1 MVFGFMKRGWATKPS
16 LSDGL
21 YLKLLDEAFS
31 LLLDYRDMETISLQH
46 GVTANT
52 VPTQQQ
58 VGAML
63 TEVQDEFNRLEAA
76 TRNLEQIRPRSNE
89 LMDVHVAT
97 IGYFRAFLLKQ
108 DRFTM
113 GVVEGMQ
120 GRKRQADKLMKE
132 SDKWDQS
139 FRETHTLLRGK
150 IIEVGGSR
158 PDIFVSRPQLA
169 SVLRDLRLRY

>member
-16 LSDGL
+16 LSDDL
-21 YLKLLDEAFS
+21 YFKLLDEAFS
-31 LLLDYRDMETISLQH
+31 LLLEYRDLETISLQH
-46 GVTANT
+46 GVTANI

-58 VGAML
+58 VAAML
-63 TEVQDEFNRLEAA
+63 TEVQNEFNRLEAA
-76 TRNLEQIRPRSNE
+76 ASNLEQVRPRSNE

-113 GVVEGMQ
+113 GVVEAMQ

-132 SDKWDQS
+132 SDKWEQS
-139 FRETHTLLRGK
+139 FQETHALLRGK
-150 IIEVGGSR
+150 IIEMGGVR
-158 PDIFVSRPQLA
+158 PDIFSSGRLSA